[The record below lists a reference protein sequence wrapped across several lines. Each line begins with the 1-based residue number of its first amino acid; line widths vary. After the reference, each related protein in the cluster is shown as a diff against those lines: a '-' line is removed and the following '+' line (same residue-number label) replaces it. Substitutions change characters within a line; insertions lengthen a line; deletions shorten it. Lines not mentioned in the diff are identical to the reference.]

1 MSDKGRNKM
10 RSLEEMR
17 RILIEHKEEIRKNTP
32 W

>member
-10 RSLEEMR
+10 RSLEEIR
-17 RILIEHKEEIRKNTP
+17 RILTEHKEEIRKNTP